1 MEREPID
8 RDVIR
13 LYLHIPFCNYACAF
27 CCYAKRVG
35 VDREQMARYVA
46 AVKRELETVRPG
58 TRLNQFF
65 MGGGTPTV
73 LPADLLDDLLTHIA
87 TRIPCDGTGV
97 HTVETSPESMTPEHL
112 EVLQKRGVGRVSMGI
127 QSLQDGVLEQVKRG
141 HGENLALQACRDII
155 EAGLI
160 LNIDLIYGL
169 PGQTHDDFVRD
180 FRQVAEAGVHAVTAY
195 SLRLNER
202 TSVQKS
208 LQQHERFDLQRL
220 MDWRQVVRETAE
232 SHGFTQTR
240 WHTFKRLDSVA
251 SRHERLPVADRSMNG
266 YQLGVGMSARS
277 SIGHTLYRNHARMG
291 TYMER
296 IESGVSPVE
305 EYIPLGVEDLKTQ
318 FIARTLGDG
327 KGLDRVE
334 YEQVFHSD
342 IGEDFVGI
350 MERLTTA
357 DLIREAG
364 QHILMTDTG
373 RLLYDLVMLSF
384 YPEHAK
390 AWLRDRLEGYQLV
403 DVLP

>member
-1 MEREPID
+1 
-8 RDVIR
+8 
-13 LYLHIPFCNYACAF
+13 
-27 CCYAKRVG
+27 
-35 VDREQMARYVA
+35 
-46 AVKRELETVRPG
+46 
-58 TRLNQFF
+58 
-65 MGGGTPTV
+65 
-73 LPADLLDDLLTHIA
+73 
-87 TRIPCDGTGV
+87 
-97 HTVETSPESMTPEHL
+97 
-112 EVLQKRGVGRVSMGI
+112 
-127 QSLQDGVLEQVKRG
+127 
-141 HGENLALQACRDII
+141 
-155 EAGLI
+155 
-160 LNIDLIYGL
+160 
-169 PGQTHDDFVRD
+169 
-180 FRQVAEAGVHAVTAY
+180 
-195 SLRLNER
+195 
-202 TSVQKS
+202 
-208 LQQHERFDLQRL
+208 
-220 MDWRQVVRETAE
+220 
-232 SHGFTQTR
+232 
-240 WHTFKRLDSVA
+240 
-251 SRHERLPVADRSMNG
+251 
-266 YQLGVGMSARS
+266 
-277 SIGHTLYRNHARMG
+277 
-291 TYMER
+291 MER